1 MLRAKDLMTK
11 KIVSIGPNNTMLEVS
26 QLMTNRNL
34 RHLVVQENGKL
45 IGILSDRDLLKS
57 MRSDL
62 IDSKHMELSLN
73 STQKVH
79 DYMNW
84 PVYVVMEST
93 SVQKVIE
100 EFLSQ
105 RVSAFVVENNKGE
118 MKGIITIDDIL
129 EYFLG
134 LIQDDEK
141 NYHHERLY

>member
-1 MLRAKDLMTK
+1 
-11 KIVSIGPNNTMLEVS
+11 
-26 QLMTNRNL
+26 MTNRNL
-34 RHLVVQENGKL
+34 KHLVVQENGKL
-45 IGILSDRDLLKS
+45 VGILSDRDLWKS
-57 MRSDL
+57 IRSDL
-62 IDSKHMELSLN
+62 VDSQHMELSLN

-84 PVYVVMEST
+84 PVYVVSEST

-100 EFLSQ
+100 EFLAQ
-105 RVSAFVVENNKGE
+105 RVSAFVVENKKGE

-141 NYHHERLY
+141 TYHHESLY

>member
-1 MLRAKDLMTK
+1 
-11 KIVSIGPNNTMLEVS
+11 MLEVS
-26 QLMTNRNL
+26 QIMTNRNL
-34 RHLVVQENGKL
+34 KHLVVQENGKL
-45 IGILSDRDLLKS
+45 VGILSDRDLWKS
-57 MRSDL
+57 IRSDL
-62 IDSKHMELSLN
+62 VDSQHMELSLN

-84 PVYVVMEST
+84 PVYVVSEST

-100 EFLSQ
+100 EFLAQ
-105 RVSAFVVENNKGE
+105 RVSAFVVENKKGE

-141 NYHHERLY
+141 TYHHESLY